1 MTASPGTTNHEYC
14 RVWADPGRAAVITVA
29 FVTVL
34 ESFRRDR
41 CQWRLMLLAG
51 EGVGLLQRVT
61 WFAVLG
67 LVVAACAPIS
77 QAESGESDEVSAY
90 LSSVS
95 SVQVRVDDGFDR
107 VSEALTVS
115 YNTREV
121 LFSAI
126 RDVEYQGIASS
137 TLTLA
142 EAISPPENYAADH
155 EAWLAHRRL
164 AVEKAKEITEAIE
177 AQDLQAMFA
186 VFTALDQDWAAIFVA
201 THREFCLALNQ
212 DSLLC
217 QAPDDLPGGEYGAE
231 VYEVLRLN
239 SLANLGLFD
248 FFGDMSP
255 EERSLRLDQV
265 QPHIE
270 SNLKAG
276 GDAIKAIDPP
286 DEYEAEHR
294 ALIRYFD
301 DQYANAVAI
310 TQANGE
316 RDDTTVI
323 ELFTASGIVFEAA
336 LDEMSPEYRKIAA
349 PWVGPD
355 PTS

>member
-1 MTASPGTTNHEYC
+1 M
-14 RVWADPGRAAVITVA
+14 

-34 ESFRRDR
+34 ESFRRDL
-41 CQWRLMLLAG
+41 CCSFLMLLER
-51 EGVGLLQRVT
+51 EGVGLFQRVT
-61 WFAVLG
+61 WLAVLA
-67 LVVAACAPIS
+67 LVVAACAPTS
-77 QAESGESDEVSAY
+77 QAESEASEEVSAY
-90 LSSVS
+90 ISSVS
-95 SVQVRVDDGFDR
+95 SVQVRVDDGFDG

-126 RDVEYQGIASS
+126 RDVGYQGIASS
-137 TLTLA
+137 TLILA

-201 THREFCLALNQ
+201 SHREFCLALNQ
-212 DSLLC
+212 NSTLC

-265 QPHIE
+265 QPQIE

-276 GDAIKAIDPP
+276 GDAMKAIDPP
-286 DEYEAEHR
+286 DEYEAEHQ

-310 TQANGE
+310 TQANEE
-316 RDDTTVI
+316 RDEATID
-323 ELFTASGIVFEAA
+323 ELFTASGVVFEAA
-336 LDEMSPEYRKIAA
+336 LDEMSPEYREVAA

-355 PTS
+355 STS

>member
-1 MTASPGTTNHEYC
+1 M
-14 RVWADPGRAAVITVA
+14 ITVA

-41 CQWRLMLLAG
+41 CQWCLMLLAR

-95 SVQVRVDDGFDR
+95 GVQVRAEW
-107 VSEALTVS
+107 VSDAVAIS
-115 YNTREV
+115 YTTREV

-126 RDVEYQGIASS
+126 RDVGYQGIASS
-137 TLTLA
+137 TLILA
-142 EAISPPENYAADH
+142 EAISPPENYVADH

-276 GDAIKAIDPP
+276 GDAIKAINPP
-286 DEYEAEHR
+286 DEYEAEHQ

-355 PTS
+355 STS